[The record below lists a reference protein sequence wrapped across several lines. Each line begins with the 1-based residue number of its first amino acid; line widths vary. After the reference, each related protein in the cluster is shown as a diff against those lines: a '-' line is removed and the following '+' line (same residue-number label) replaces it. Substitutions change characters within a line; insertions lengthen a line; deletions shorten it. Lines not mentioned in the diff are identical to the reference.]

1 MTSPPPYRITWIVGV
16 VVTTAI
22 AAATAASAI
31 NFLKYGPTLFLSVP
45 FFIGF
50 FPTLI
55 LRQSGPQPFSRC
67 WRVAMT
73 VALVFSLGFL
83 VLRVEG
89 LICLAMALPIASPLI
104 VFGAYIGYVL
114 VHQSSRVSPPAA
126 ALVVVLGLG
135 ASLFAEMLPRE
146 APTFTVTDA
155 VDIAAPPATVWN
167 ALINLGSLGQP
178 QDWLFRL
185 GVACPQRVDIYGT
198 GVGAHRVCTLT
209 TGQLDEQITEWQPNR
224 RLQWVSIS
232 TPAPMKELNPF
243 GETNPPHLHGFYR
256 SVSGQFEF
264 QAIGRDSTRVTRSS
278 SYQHNMYPARYWQLW
293 CDYVARRGHVYV
305 LGVLKESAERRAAL
319 RAAAR

>member
-1 MTSPPPYRITWIVGV
+1 MDAPLPYRTSWIVSV
-16 VVTTAI
+16 IVTTLV
-22 AAATAASAI
+22 AAGTTAAAI
-31 NFLKYGPTLFLSVP
+31 NFQKYGLTIFVSVP

-55 LRQSGPQPFSRC
+55 LRESGPQTWARC
-67 WRVAMT
+67 WRTALT
-73 VALVFSLGFL
+73 VALVLSLGFL

-89 LICLAMALPIASPLI
+89 IICLAMAAPIAIPLI
-104 VFGAYIGYVL
+104 LFGARVGYIL
-114 VHQSSRVSPPAA
+114 AHRSARVSPPPA

-135 ASLFAEMLPRE
+135 VSLFAEMLPRE
-146 APTFTVTDA
+146 APTYTVADA
-155 VDIAAPPATVWN
+155 VVIAAPPAKVWN
-167 ALINLGSLGQP
+167 ALIHLGSLGQP
-178 QDWLFRL
+178 KDLLFRL

-209 TGQLDEQITEWQPNR
+209 TGQLDEQITAWQPNY

-243 GETNPPHLHGFYR
+243 GETDPPHLHGFYR

-264 QAIGRDSTRVTRSS
+264 QALGRDSTRVTRSS
-278 SYQHNMYPARYWQLW
+278 SYQHNMYPAAYWRLW

-305 LGVLKESAERRAAL
+305 LNVLKAAAEQQASLSTAER
-319 RAAAR
+319 